1 MTSRSRYRLL
11 LAVSCV
17 LSTYS
22 FLNHHKFPLNFN
34 AFWPDQR
41 QSSSR
46 RPPPPSPV
54 EERQQVPL
62 ASLESSFFTWSDP
75 DAPPLPKPPYKPE
88 AELSLPIPDPFP
100 LLSEYP
106 APSRKFLLQHVPK
119 PPKSHSKEEAPLLI
133 GFTRNWPLLLQCLTS
148 YIAAGWPPSSIYV
161 VENTGTMFSNKQG
174 QLTLQNP
181 FYLNHTQLGMLGVN
195 VIITPTLLT
204 FAQLQNFYLWFVSPF
219 APLLLPR
226 RLTAVKKRTALNR
239 NWDYFFWS
247 HQDLLVFS
255 PPHDPSS
262 TLYSN
267 VLSVMQYLK
276 SPAAPKWA
284 HHFFAY
290 DHLTLVNLPSVLS
303 IGGWD
308 THIPFYSTD
317 CDMYTRLMWAGFW
330 QGESPEV
337 GLIFDVKTPVDDVAA
352 LLSLPGHEAGF
363 NGTVYEDVVELGE
376 AMQEVKYNHSNDN
389 SGRNTWQ
396 LRQRGGQEEPFYRDA
411 AGFEVGTKMMIDLG
425 RAVFAEKWG
434 HRGCDIALMEGIES
448 RDAWRLERD
457 WEEGENGGEDGW

>member
-11 LAVSCV
+11 FAVSCV
-17 LSTYS
+17 LFTYS
-22 FLNHHKFPLNFN
+22 FLNHHKFPLNLDIL
-34 AFWPDQR
+34 WPDQR
-41 QSSSR
+41 SSR
-46 RPPPPSPV
+46 RTTPPI

-75 DAPPLPKPPYKPE
+75 DAPPIPKPPYKPE
-88 AELSLPIPDPFP
+88 LEESPPIPDPFP

-106 APSRKFLLQHVPK
+106 APPRKFLLQHVPK
-119 PPKSHSKEEAPLLI
+119 PPRGQSKEEAPLLI
-133 GFTRNWPLLLQCLTS
+133 GFTRNWPLLLQCVTS

-161 VENTGTMFSNKQG
+161 VENTGTMFSNSQG
-174 QLTLQNP
+174 RLTLQNP

-204 FAQLQNFYLWFVSPF
+204 FAQLQNFYLWY
-219 APLLLPR
+219 APLFLPLLTETNHP
-226 RLTAVKKRTALNR
+226 KRTALNR

-255 PPHDPSS
+255 PPGDPSS

-276 SPAAPKWA
+276 TAAAPRWA

-290 DHLTLVNLPSVLS
+290 DHLTLVNTASVLS
-303 IGGWD
+303 TGGWD
-308 THIPFYSTD
+308 TQIPFYSTD

-330 QGESPEV
+330 QGESPDV
-337 GLIFDVKTPVDDVAA
+337 GRIFDVKTVVDDFAA
-352 LLSLPGHEAGF
+352 LLSLPGYQASF
-363 NGTVYEDVVELGE
+363 NGTVYEDPVELGE
-376 AMQEVKYNHSNDN
+376 VMQDVKYNHSNDN

-396 LRQRGGQEEPFYRDA
+396 LRQRGGQDEPFYRDA
-411 AGFEVGTKMMIDLG
+411 VGFEVGTQMTIELG
-425 RAVFAEKWG
+425 RKVFAEKWG

-448 RDAWRLERD
+448 GDAWRLERD
-457 WEEGENGGEDGW
+457 WEEGDGGEDSW

>member
-11 LAVSCV
+11 FAISCV
-17 LSTYS
+17 LFIYS
-22 FLNHHKFPLNFN
+22 FLNHHKFPLHFDVL
-34 AFWPDQR
+34 WPGQ
-41 QSSSR
+41 QQSSSSR
-46 RPPPPSPV
+46 RPPPQPPI

-75 DAPPLPKPPYKPE
+75 DAPPLPKPPYKPDPE
-88 AELSLPIPDPFP
+88 PSLPIPDPFP
-100 LLSEYP
+100 LLSDYP
-106 APSRKFLLQHVPK
+106 PPSRKFLLQNVPK
-119 PPKSHSKEEAPLLI
+119 QSWKGHSKKGEAPLLI
-133 GFTRNWPLLLQCLTS
+133 GFTRNWPLLLQCVTS

-161 VENTGTMFSNKQG
+161 VENTGTMFSNRLG
-174 QLTLQNP
+174 RLTLQNP

-204 FAQLQNFYLWFVSPF
+204 FAQLQNFYLW
-219 APLLLPR
+219 
-226 RLTAVKKRTALNR
+226 TALNR

-255 PPHDPSS
+255 PPNDPSS

-267 VLSVMQYLK
+267 VLSVLQYLQ

-290 DHLTLVNLPSVLS
+290 DHLTLVNLHAVLS
-303 IGGWD
+303 VGGWD

-330 QGESPEV
+330 QGETPDV
-337 GLIFDVKTPVDDVAA
+337 GLIFDVKTPVDDVGA
-352 LLSLPGHEAGF
+352 LLALPGTIPSF
-363 NGTVYEDVVELGE
+363 NGTVYEDVVEMGE
-376 AMQEVKYNHSNDN
+376 TMQEVKYNHGSDN

-396 LRQRGGQEEPFYRDA
+396 LRQRGGGDEPFYRDPV
-411 AGFEVGTKMMIDLG
+411 GFETGTQMMIDLG
-425 RAVFAEKWG
+425 RRVFAEKWG
-434 HRGCDIALMEGIES
+434 HRGCDIALMEGIRGE
-448 RDAWRLERD
+448 DAWRLERD
-457 WEEGENGGEDGW
+457 WEEEDGGEEDSW

>member
-11 LAVSCV
+11 FAVSCI
-17 LSTYS
+17 LFTYS
-22 FLNHHKFPLNFN
+22 FLNHHRFPLNLDVL
-34 AFWPDQR
+34 WPDR

-46 RPPPPSPV
+46 RSPPPI

-75 DAPPLPKPPYKPE
+75 DAPPIPKPPYKPE
-88 AELSLPIPDPFP
+88 AEPSLPIPDPFP

-106 APSRKFLLQHVPK
+106 APSRKYLFQNVPK
-119 PPKSHSKEEAPLLI
+119 QPKGYGKEEVPLLI
-133 GFTRNWPLLLQCLTS
+133 GFTRNWPLLLQCVTS

-204 FAQLQNFYLWFVSPF
+204 FAQLQNFYLW
-219 APLLLPR
+219 
-226 RLTAVKKRTALNR
+226 TALNR

-255 PPHDPSS
+255 PPDDPSS

-267 VLSVMQYLK
+267 VLSVLQYLK

-290 DHLTLVNLPSVLS
+290 DHLTLVNTPSVLS

-330 QGESPEV
+330 QGESPDV
-337 GLIFDVKTPVDDVAA
+337 GLIYDVKTTVDDIAA
-352 LLSLPGHEAGF
+352 LLSLPGHEASF
-363 NGTVYEDVVELGE
+363 DGTVYEDVVEMGE
-376 AMQEVKYNHSNDN
+376 AMQQVKYNHSNDN

-396 LRQRGGQEEPFYRDA
+396 LRQRGGQDEPFYRDA
-411 AGFEVGTKMMIDLG
+411 VGFEVGTQMMIDMG

-448 RDAWRLERD
+448 GDAWRLERD
-457 WEEGENGGEDGW
+457 WEEEDSGEDSW